1 MKKLLLSTALTGVI
15 ITTSAIAQTSI
26 TGNMTVGLRATSEK
40 SATAGSNS
48 ASGSKRGM
56 LAETQLNVQNK
67 GKLNNGLDYAAGF
80 ALEFDANETTS
91 NNSSAAN
98 AHGRSIANE
107 NTFIDL
113 ISGGTTVSFSIDH
126 MNDFDRSMAPR
137 VGEHGASTGANGGV
151 TATTKLLA
159 DPLNTAT
166 AYGLNV
172 RQAFPGIGQITL
184 GYNPTATCSS
194 TNAQGCGGS
203 DTAVV
208 EGDEGSAYSALLELP
223 NLGGIK
229 GLNVEAGLVEQQ
241 KKISSTSSPARDAEF
256 TTIGANYTVGP
267 VSFGYN
273 KKEFT
278 DGKATLEK
286 RDQDDFGISYTQG
299 NISYGFLYQ
308 KVDSNLTT
316 LVDEKYKAIAIG
328 YNLGPVA
335 AMLNVASHEDVAGV
349 TGNDADSITIKLRTS
364 F

>member
-1 MKKLLLSTALTGVI
+1 MKKLLLSTALTGVL
-15 ITTSAIAQTSI
+15 ITTSAIAQTSV
-26 TGNMTVGLRATSEK
+26 TGNMTIGLRSTSEK
-40 SATAGSNS
+40 GAAGAVSTA
-48 ASGSKRGM
+48 SKRGM

-67 GKLNNGLDYAAGF
+67 GKLNNGMDYAAGF

-91 NNSSAAN
+91 LNTSQTN

-137 VGEHGASTGANGGV
+137 VGEHGASTGAAGGM
-151 TATTKLLA
+151 TASTMIMA
-159 DPLNTAT
+159 DTINTAT

-203 DTAVV
+203 DTAVT

-223 NLGGIK
+223 NLGVK
-229 GLNVEAGLVEQQ
+229 GLNIEAGVVEQQ
-241 KKISSTSSPARDAEF
+241 KKISSTTSPARDAKF
-256 TTIGANYTVGP
+256 TTIGANYTTGP
-267 VSFGYN
+267 VTLGYN
-273 KKEFT
+273 RKEST
-278 DGKATLEK
+278 LGVATTEE
-286 RDQDDFGISYTQG
+286 RDQDDFGVTYTAG
-299 NISYGFLYQ
+299 NLSYGVLYQ
-308 KVDSNLTT
+308 KVDSSITT
-316 LVDEKYKAIAIG
+316 KVDEKYKAIALG

-335 AMLNVASHEDVAGV
+335 AMLNVGKHDNLAG
-349 TGNDADSITIKLRTS
+349 TAGQDADSITLKLRTS

>member
-1 MKKLLLSTALTGVI
+1 MKKLLLSTALTGVL

-40 SATAGSNS
+40 GAAGTTGSNA

-67 GKLNNGLDYAAGF
+67 GKLNNGMDYAAGF

-91 NNSSAAN
+91 TGSV
-98 AHGRSIANE
+98 HGRSIANE

-137 VGEHGASTGANGGV
+137 VGEHGASTGAAGGM
-151 TATTKLLA
+151 TASTMVMA
-159 DPLNTAT
+159 DPLNTAA
-166 AYGLNV
+166 AYGVNV

-184 GYNPTATCSS
+184 AYNPTATCSS

-203 DTAVV
+203 DTAVT

-223 NLGGIK
+223 NLGVK
-229 GLNVEAGLVEQQ
+229 GLNIEAGVVEQQ
-241 KKISSTSSPARDAEF
+241 KKISSTTSPARDAKF
-256 TTIGANYTVGP
+256 TTIGGNYTTGP
-267 VSFGYN
+267 VTLGYN
-273 KKEFT
+273 RKEST
-278 DGKATLEK
+278 LGVAATEK
-286 RDQDDFGISYTQG
+286 RDQDDFGVTYTAG
-299 NISYGFLYQ
+299 NLSYGVLYQ
-308 KVDSNLTT
+308 KVDSTIST
-316 LVDEKYKAIAIG
+316 KTEEKYKAIAVG

-335 AMLNVASHEDVAGV
+335 AMLNVGKHDNLAGLA
-349 TGNDADSITIKLRTS
+349 GQDADSITLKLRTS